1 MQGSFTYQNKPLM
14 YLTALLF
21 IVAFLIEINTIPN
34 IVIFLVLVLVYILLE
49 WYFMNL
55 RGNFKT
61 TSTGVVFRFAFSS
74 RNIPFSEIEYAD
86 CEVKQSVLMRGM
98 SVSYRAE
105 LIIKTK
111 SETFTVDDAFEVSTD
126 DVLNDRKAY
135 EEKLAAHQFTRLAE
149 YINLQ
154 IPEGQLKR
162 KI

>member
-34 IVIFLVLVLVYILLE
+34 IVIFLVLFLVYMLLE
-49 WYFMNL
+49 LYFMNM
-55 RGNFKT
+55 RGNFRT
-61 TSTGVVFRFAFSS
+61 TSTGVVFGFAFSS

-86 CEVKQSVLMRGM
+86 CEVKQSVLRRGM

-105 LIIKTK
+105 LIIKTGSK
-111 SETFTVDDAFEVSTD
+111 TFTVNDSLNVSSD
-126 DVLNDRKAY
+126 DVLNNRKAY
-135 EEKLAAHQFTRLAE
+135 EEKLAAHQFTKLAE
-149 YINLQ
+149 YINSQ
-154 IPEGQLKR
+154 IPECRLNR

>member
-1 MQGSFTYQNKPLM
+1 MQGSFTYKNKPLM

-21 IVAFLIEINTIPN
+21 IAAAFAWIYSSKSIDILIGS
-34 IVIFLVLVLVYILLE
+34 FLLYLFLE
-49 WYFMNL
+49 LYFMNL
-55 RGNFKT
+55 RGNFKA

-74 RNIPFSEIEYAD
+74 RSIPFSKIEYAD

-126 DVLNDRKAY
+126 DVLNNRKAY

-149 YINLQ
+149 YINSHIQ
-154 IPEGQLKR
+154 
-162 KI
+162 